1 MDREITGRAI
11 AYSVPSANQLAMFP
25 YLQTL
30 ETFYAQQADPAQAT
44 PMKQYMRNQ
53 FEFLGIKSPVQKA
66 LFKQFVTEHGL
77 PDLSQLESIVRELW
91 LMPEREYQYVALA
104 FLGKFQKRLTPDY
117 LPLLEYLIT
126 TKSWWD
132 MVDSIAS
139 HNVGSLLKQ
148 HPSSREAV
156 INQWR
161 HQEDFWLRR
170 TTLLFQLGY
179 KTDTDERLLFALVE
193 ENQESQ
199 EFFIQKAIGWA
210 LREYSKTAP
219 EAVQSFVSRTALAA
233 LSKREAL
240 KWLKAKGKLSSG

>member
-1 MDREITGRAI
+1 M
-11 AYSVPSANQLAMFP
+11 SL

-30 ETFYAQQADPAQAT
+30 KALYEQQADPGQAT

-53 FEFLGIKSPVQKA
+53 FEFLGIKSPAQKA

-77 PDLSQLESIVRELW
+77 PERSQLESIVRTLW
-91 LMPEREYQYVALA
+91 LWPEREYQYVALA
-104 FLGKFQKRLTPDY
+104 FVDKFQKRLTPDC

-132 MVDSIAS
+132 TVDAIAS
-139 HNVGSLLKQ
+139 HNVGNLLKQ
-148 HPSSREAV
+148 YPSSRGAV

-161 HQEDFWLRR
+161 HQDNFWLRR
-170 TTLLFQLGY
+170 TALLFQLSY
-179 KTDTDERLLFALVE
+179 KTDTDEGLLFSLVE
-193 ENQESQ
+193 ENQQSR

-219 EAVQSFVSRTALAA
+219 DAVQAFVYRTALAS
-233 LSKREAL
+233 LSQREAL
-240 KWLKAKGKLSSG
+240 KWLKAKGKLSSL